1 MVLLNVVGQKALR
14 TCDAGCF
21 DRVKS
26 NFTTAADV
34 NPCPGEESEKTSFS
48 LYLRAMCSG

>member
-1 MVLLNVVGQKALR
+1 MLNVVGQKALR

-34 NPCPGEESEKTSFS
+34 NPCLQTRPHKITLEMK
-48 LYLRAMCSG
+48 